1 MRILSFFGR
10 FSDDHAL
17 GRDNT
22 RGEQVGGPFNKTES
36 LSRAR
41 TCGMRTGPSSVSMAS
56 CCYDWALLQKKH
68 LSFGSHFRAVQR
80 ARLALPSF
88 L

>member
-36 LSRAR
+36 LSRAAR
-41 TCGMRTGPSSVSMAS
+41 TCEDRPVGRVDGF
-56 CCYDWALLQKKH
+56 LL
-68 LSFGSHFRAVQR
+68 L
-80 ARLALPSF
+80 
-88 L
+88 